1 MTTVYQG
8 NSAQKFEVK
17 KGVTAS
23 PGIKVFALVLC
34 GLLGWMTFAFGT
46 QLFRYAEIS
55 RFTNQ
60 LTWIVHQPDTAKPAE
75 MDLLARQ
82 HLSTPNPAGSQTQS
96 NQSSSSIRTEIASLL
111 PESRVR

>member
-8 NSAQKFEVK
+8 NSAQNVEFK
-17 KGVTAS
+17 KSVTTS
-23 PGIKVFALVLC
+23 PGLKVFAIVLC

-46 QLFRYAEIS
+46 QLFRQAELS

-60 LTWIVHQPDTAKPAE
+60 LTWIVHQPESANPAE
-75 MDLLARQ
+75 KDLQAHQ
-82 HLSTPNPAGSQTQS
+82 HSIVTNPAEGHIL
-96 NQSSSSIRTEIASLL
+96 NHQSSSSIRTEIASRL